1 MKLKVNPTRQELL
14 KIKKRLKTAQ
24 SGHGLLKEK
33 LEGLMQEFLAN
44 IKNLK
49 LARETLEQKIP
60 EAFLNFFCF
69 NNRMGS
75 KKTEKLINHFPL
87 AEVDLSFSNIMGVKI
102 KKTDIKNKQKIKET
116 KFSTFSTD
124 NFLFKSKKE
133 ILENSDKILD
143 YANLMIKIRLLAEE
157 IEKTRRRVNS
167 LEHVYIPEMLR
178 IKKYISQKLE
188 ERERFDRTVVLK
200 LKEIMEKNQFKKL
213 I

>member
-1 MKLKVNPTRQELL
+1 MKLKINPTRQELL

-49 LARETLEQKIP
+49 LTREELEKNLPQ
-60 EAFLNFFCF
+60 AFFNFFCF
-69 NNRMGS
+69 NNRIGY
-75 KKTEKLINHFPL
+75 KETEKLINHFPL
-87 AEVDLSFSNIMGVKI
+87 ADVDLSFSNIMGVKVRKIELKNSQSI
-102 KKTDIKNKQKIKET
+102 KQT
-116 KFSTFSTD
+116 KFSRFSND
-124 NFLFKSKKE
+124 NFVDQAKRL
-133 ILENSDKILD
+133 ITENMDNLLV

-167 LEHVYIPEMLR
+167 LEYVYIPEMLR

-188 ERERFDRTVVLK
+188 ERERFDRTVILK
-200 LKEIMEKNQFKKL
+200 LKEIMEAK
-213 I
+213 